1 MKCANCGHQ
10 IQKGKDFC
18 EICGGKILIEDK
30 KAETPV
36 LPPEKTPSVTVDKKT
51 LYIVLGVASGVA
63 VLLLA
68 FAIYFFV
75 VVVSYNESDYKPLPD
90 YSDSDN
96 NNEGNSGRH
105 NTDDY
110 NTDDYNTDD
119 YNTDDYNTDDYST
132 DDYYADDY
140 NTDGYDYNT
149 DDSGTEPEEAEYYTE
164 TTADASLIDPAQRPF
179 IGKWHSYS
187 DSGAGFFVMQI
198 DDYLLWY
205 RYVSESDLSEN
216 NENVSMYGYSFV
228 TENGEVKVDLYDY
241 STDEYGWAMYVEYDP
256 ETDSFTDTPSGIV
269 YYRYGA
275 G

>member
-10 IQKGKDFC
+10 IENGKDFC
-18 EICGGKILIEDK
+18 EICGGKILTEDM
-30 KAETPV
+30 PS
-36 LPPEKTPSVTVDKKT
+36 KTPETIPENTSPVITDKKT
-51 LYIVLGVASGVA
+51 LYIILGVISGVIA
-63 VLLLA
+63 LVLA
-68 FAIYFFV
+68 FTIYCFIV
-75 VVVSYNESDYKPLPD
+75 VVLYDESDFKLDPG
-90 YSDSDN
+90 YSDNDN

-105 NTDDY
+105 NSDDY
-110 NTDDYNTDD
+110 NA
-119 YNTDDYNTDDYST
+119 DDYST

-164 TTADASLIDPAQRPF
+164 TTADVSLLEPAQRPF
-179 IGKWHSYS
+179 AGKWHSYS
-187 DSGAGFFVMQI
+187 DAGAGFFVMQI

-241 STDEYGWAMYVEYDP
+241 NTDEYGWAMYVEYDP